1 MTDLKKRIATSILLL
16 SLLFLGFKNIIIL
29 SIILFFIF
37 VEIFNEFQ
45 IILKKI
51 FLKKK
56 LFLFAILVLIQL
68 YTLYLIS
75 LILFPFVQNDSQKI
89 NYLFLIISICITSDI
104 GGYIVG
110 NIVKGKK
117 LTKISPKK
125 TYSGMVGSFIFSL
138 MISSILFKDLVSIQ
152 TLIIFIFLI
161 SLISQIGDILIS
173 FLKRTAKLKDTGNIL
188 PGHGGLLDRFDGLF
202 FAIPLGFIISKYLW

>member
-1 MTDLKKRIATSILLL
+1 MTDLKKRISTSILLL
-16 SLLFLGFKNIIIL
+16 LLFIISFKNIIIL

-37 VEIFNEFQ
+37 VEILNEFQ

-51 FLKKK
+51 LLKEKLV
-56 LFLFAILVLIQL
+56 LFLILILIQL

-75 LILFPFVQNDSQKI
+75 LIFIPFIQNDSQKI

-138 MISSILFKDLVSIQ
+138 IISSILFKDLVSIQ

-161 SLISQIGDILIS
+161 SLTSQIGDILIS

>member
-1 MTDLKKRIATSILLL
+1 MTDLKKRISTSILLL
-16 SLLFLGFKNIIIL
+16 LLFIISFKNIIIL

-37 VEIFNEFQ
+37 VEILNEFQ

-56 LFLFAILVLIQL
+56 LYLFAILVLIQL

>member
-1 MTDLKKRIATSILLL
+1 MTDLKKRISTSILLL
-16 SLLFLGFKNIIIL
+16 SLFLFGFKNIIIL

-37 VEIFNEFQ
+37 VEILNEFQ

-56 LFLFAILVLIQL
+56 LFLFLILILIQL

-75 LILFPFVQNDSQKI
+75 LILIPFVQNDSQKI
-89 NYLFLIISICITSDI
+89 NYLLLIICICITSDI

-110 NIVKGKK
+110 NIFKGRK

-125 TYSGMVGSFIFSL
+125 TYSGMIGSFIFSL
-138 MISSILFKDLVSIQ
+138 LISSILFKDLVSIQ

-202 FAIPLGFIISKYLW
+202 FAIPLGFIISRYLW

>member
-1 MTDLKKRIATSILLL
+1 MSDLKKRISTSILLL
-16 SLLFLGFKNIIIL
+16 SLFFFGFKNIIIL

-37 VEIFNEFQ
+37 VEILNEFQ

-56 LFLFAILVLIQL
+56 LFLFLILILIQL

-75 LILFPFVQNDSQKI
+75 LIFIPFIQNDSQKI

-138 MISSILFKDLVSIQ
+138 IISSILFKDLVSIQ

-161 SLISQIGDILIS
+161 SLTSQIGDILIS

>member
-125 TYSGMVGSFIFSL
+125 TYSGMIGSFIFSL
-138 MISSILFKDLVSIQ
+138 IISYVLFKDLVSIQ
-152 TLIIFIFLI
+152 SLIIFIFLI

>member
-1 MTDLKKRIATSILLL
+1 MTDLKKRIITSILLL
-16 SLLFLGFKNIIIL
+16 SLLFFGFKNIIIL
-29 SIILFFIF
+29 LVLLFFVF
-37 VEIFNEFQ
+37 VEILNEFQ

-56 LFLFAILVLIQL
+56 LFLFILLILIQL

-75 LILFPFVQNDSQKI
+75 LILIPFAQNDSQKI

-125 TYSGMVGSFIFSL
+125 TYSGMIGSFIFSL
-138 MISSILFKDLVSIQ
+138 IICSILFIDLVSMQ

-202 FAIPLGFIISKYLW
+202 FAIPLGFIISRYLW

>member
-1 MTDLKKRIATSILLL
+1 MKSEIYKRINT
-16 SLLFLGFKNIIIL
+16 G
-29 SIILFFIF
+29 
-37 VEIFNEFQ
+37 
-45 IILKKI
+45 
-51 FLKKK
+51 
-56 LFLFAILVLIQL
+56 LFLFLILILIQL

-75 LILFPFVQNDSQKI
+75 LILIPFVQNDSQKI
-89 NYLFLIISICITSDI
+89 NYLLLIICICITSDI

-110 NIVKGKK
+110 NIFKGRK

-125 TYSGMVGSFIFSL
+125 TYSGMIGSFIFSL
-138 MISSILFKDLVSIQ
+138 IISSILFKDLVSIQ

-202 FAIPLGFIISKYLW
+202 FAIPLGFIISRYLW

>member
-1 MTDLKKRIATSILLL
+1 MTDLKKRISTSILLL
-16 SLLFLGFKNIIIL
+16 SLFLFGFKNIIIL

-37 VEIFNEFQ
+37 VEILNEFQ

-56 LFLFAILVLIQL
+56 LFLFILLILIQL

-75 LILFPFVQNDSQKI
+75 LILIPFAQNDSQKI

-125 TYSGMVGSFIFSL
+125 TYSGMIGSFIFSL
-138 MISSILFKDLVSIQ
+138 IICSILFIDLVSMQ

-202 FAIPLGFIISKYLW
+202 FAIPLGFIISRYLW

>member
-1 MTDLKKRIATSILLL
+1 MTDLKKRISTSILLL
-16 SLLFLGFKNIIIL
+16 LLFIISFKNIIIL

-37 VEIFNEFQ
+37 VEILNEFQ

-75 LILFPFVQNDSQKI
+75 LIFIPFIQNDSQKI

-138 MISSILFKDLVSIQ
+138 IISSILFKDLVSMQ

-202 FAIPLGFIISKYLW
+202 FAIPLGFMISRYLW

>member
-1 MTDLKKRIATSILLL
+1 MTDLKKRITTSILLL
-16 SLLFLGFKNIIIL
+16 SLFFLGFKNIIIL
-29 SIILFFIF
+29 LVLLFFVF
-37 VEIFNEFQ
+37 VEILNEFQ

-56 LFLFAILVLIQL
+56 LFLFILLILIQL

-75 LILFPFVQNDSQKI
+75 LILIPFAQNDSQKI

-125 TYSGMVGSFIFSL
+125 TYSGMIGSFIFSL
-138 MISSILFKDLVSIQ
+138 IICSILFIDLVSMQ

-202 FAIPLGFIISKYLW
+202 FAIPLGFIISRYLW

>member
-56 LFLFAILVLIQL
+56 LFLFLILILIQL

-75 LILFPFVQNDSQKI
+75 LILIPFVQNDSQKI
-89 NYLFLIISICITSDI
+89 NYLLLIICICITSDI

-110 NIVKGKK
+110 NIFKGRK

-125 TYSGMVGSFIFSL
+125 TYSGMIGSFIFSL
-138 MISSILFKDLVSIQ
+138 LISSILFKDLVSIQ

-202 FAIPLGFIISKYLW
+202 FAIPLGFIISRYLW

>member
-1 MTDLKKRIATSILLL
+1 MTDLKKRISTSILLL
-16 SLLFLGFKNIIIL
+16 SLFFFGFKNIIIL

-37 VEIFNEFQ
+37 VETLNEFQ

-56 LFLFAILVLIQL
+56 LFLFLILILIQL
-68 YTLYLIS
+68 YTLCLIS
-75 LILFPFVQNDSQKI
+75 LIFIPFVQNDSQKI

>member
-56 LFLFAILVLIQL
+56 LFLFLILILIQL

-125 TYSGMVGSFIFSL
+125 TYSGMIGSFIFSL
-138 MISSILFKDLVSIQ
+138 IISSVLFKDLVSIQ
-152 TLIIFIFLI
+152 SLIIFIFLI

-173 FLKRTAKLKDTGNIL
+173 LLKRTAKLKDTGNIL

-202 FAIPLGFIISKYLW
+202 FAIPLGFMISRYLW

>member
-16 SLLFLGFKNIIIL
+16 SLLFLGFKIIIIV

-37 VEIFNEFQ
+37 VEIFKKFQ

-125 TYSGMVGSFIFSL
+125 TYSGMIGSFIFSL
-138 MISSILFKDLVSIQ
+138 IISSVLFKDLVSIQ
-152 TLIIFIFLI
+152 SLIIFIFLI

-173 FLKRTAKLKDTGNIL
+173 LLKRTAKLKDTGNIL

-202 FAIPLGFIISKYLW
+202 FAIPLGFMISRYLW

>member
-125 TYSGMVGSFIFSL
+125 H
-138 MISSILFKDLVSIQ
+138 ILE
-152 TLIIFIFLI
+152 
-161 SLISQIGDILIS
+161 
-173 FLKRTAKLKDTGNIL
+173 
-188 PGHGGLLDRFDGLF
+188 
-202 FAIPLGFIISKYLW
+202 

>member
-1 MTDLKKRIATSILLL
+1 MTDLKKRISTSILLL
-16 SLLFLGFKNIIIL
+16 LLFIISFKNIIIL

-37 VEIFNEFQ
+37 VEILNEFQ

-125 TYSGMVGSFIFSL
+125 TYSGMIGSFIFSL
-138 MISSILFKDLVSIQ
+138 IISSILFKDLVSIQ

-161 SLISQIGDILIS
+161 SLISQTGDILIS
-173 FLKRTAKLKDTGNIL
+173 LLKRTAKLKDTGNIL

-202 FAIPLGFIISKYLW
+202 FAIPLGFMISRYLW

>member
-1 MTDLKKRIATSILLL
+1 MTDLKKRISTSILLL
-16 SLLFLGFKNIIIL
+16 SLFFFGFKNIIIL

-37 VEIFNEFQ
+37 VEILNEFQ

-56 LFLFAILVLIQL
+56 LYLFAILVLIQL

>member
-16 SLLFLGFKNIIIL
+16 SLLFLGFKNVIIL

-37 VEIFNEFQ
+37 VEILNEFQ

-138 MISSILFKDLVSIQ
+138 IISSILFKDLVSIQ

-161 SLISQIGDILIS
+161 SLISQTGDILIS
-173 FLKRTAKLKDTGNIL
+173 LLKRTAKLKDTGNIL

-202 FAIPLGFIISKYLW
+202 FAIPLGFMISRYLW

>member
-1 MTDLKKRIATSILLL
+1 MTDLKKRITTSILLL
-16 SLLFLGFKNIIIL
+16 SLLFFGFKNIIIL
-29 SIILFFIF
+29 LVLLFFVF
-37 VEIFNEFQ
+37 VEILNEFQ

-56 LFLFAILVLIQL
+56 LFLFIILILIQL
-68 YTLYLIS
+68 YTLYLVS
-75 LILFPFVQNDSQKI
+75 LILIPFAQNDSQKI

-125 TYSGMVGSFIFSL
+125 TYSGMIGSFIFSL
-138 MISSILFKDLVSIQ
+138 IICSILFIDLVSIQ

-161 SLISQIGDILIS
+161 SSISQIGDILIS

-202 FAIPLGFIISKYLW
+202 FAIPLGFIISRYLW

>member
-16 SLLFLGFKNIIIL
+16 SLLFLGFKNVIIL

-37 VEIFNEFQ
+37 VEILNEFQ

-138 MISSILFKDLVSIQ
+138 VISSILFKDLVSMQ

>member
-16 SLLFLGFKNIIIL
+16 SLLFLGFKNVIIL

-37 VEIFNEFQ
+37 VEILNEFQ

-125 TYSGMVGSFIFSL
+125 TYSGMIGSFIFSL
-138 MISSILFKDLVSIQ
+138 IISSVLFKDLVSIQ
-152 TLIIFIFLI
+152 SLIIFIFLI

-173 FLKRTAKLKDTGNIL
+173 LLKRTAKLKDTGNIL

-202 FAIPLGFIISKYLW
+202 FAIPLGFMISRYLW

>member
-125 TYSGMVGSFIFSL
+125 TYSGMIGSFIFSL
-138 MISSILFKDLVSIQ
+138 IISYVLFKDLVSIQ
-152 TLIIFIFLI
+152 SLIIFIFLI

-173 FLKRTAKLKDTGNIL
+173 LLKRTAKLKDTGNIL

-202 FAIPLGFIISKYLW
+202 FAIPLGFMISRYLW

>member
-1 MTDLKKRIATSILLL
+1 MTDLKKRISTSILLL
-16 SLLFLGFKNIIIL
+16 LLFIISFKNIIIL

-37 VEIFNEFQ
+37 VEILNEFQ

-56 LFLFAILVLIQL
+56 LFLFLILILIQL

-75 LILFPFVQNDSQKI
+75 LIFIPFIQNDSQKI

-110 NIVKGKK
+110 SIVKGKK

-138 MISSILFKDLVSIQ
+138 IISSILFKDLISMQ
-152 TLIIFIFLI
+152 TLVIFIFLI

>member
-56 LFLFAILVLIQL
+56 LFLFVILVLIQL

-125 TYSGMVGSFIFSL
+125 TYSGMIGSFIFSL
-138 MISSILFKDLVSIQ
+138 IISYVLFKDLVSIQ
-152 TLIIFIFLI
+152 SLIIFIFLI

-173 FLKRTAKLKDTGNIL
+173 LLKRTAKLKDTGNIL

-202 FAIPLGFIISKYLW
+202 FAIPLGFMISRYLW

>member
-1 MTDLKKRIATSILLL
+1 MTDLKKRISTSILLL
-16 SLLFLGFKNIIIL
+16 SLFFFGFKNIIIL
-29 SIILFFIF
+29 LVLLFFVF
-37 VEIFNEFQ
+37 VEILNEFQ

-56 LFLFAILVLIQL
+56 LFLFLILILIQL

-75 LILFPFVQNDSQKI
+75 LILIPFVQNDSQKI
-89 NYLFLIISICITSDI
+89 NYLLLIICICITSDI

-110 NIVKGKK
+110 NIFKGRK

-125 TYSGMVGSFIFSL
+125 TYSGMIGSFIFSL
-138 MISSILFKDLVSIQ
+138 IISSILFKDLVSIQ

-202 FAIPLGFIISKYLW
+202 FAIPLGFIISRYLW

>member
-1 MTDLKKRIATSILLL
+1 MTDLKKRISTSILLL
-16 SLLFLGFKNIIIL
+16 LLFIISFKNIIIL

-37 VEIFNEFQ
+37 VEILNEFQ

-56 LFLFAILVLIQL
+56 LFLFLILILIQL

-75 LILFPFVQNDSQKI
+75 LIFIPFIQNDSQKI

-125 TYSGMVGSFIFSL
+125 TYSGMIGSFIFSL
-138 MISSILFKDLVSIQ
+138 IISSILFKDLVSIQ
-152 TLIIFIFLI
+152 SLIIFIFLI

-173 FLKRTAKLKDTGNIL
+173 FKRTAKLKDTGNIL

-202 FAIPLGFIISKYLW
+202 FAIPLGFMISRYLW

>member
-1 MTDLKKRIATSILLL
+1 MTDLKKRISTSILLL
-16 SLLFLGFKNIIIL
+16 SLFLFGFKNIIIL

-37 VEIFNEFQ
+37 VEILNEFQ

-56 LFLFAILVLIQL
+56 LFLFLILILIQL

-75 LILFPFVQNDSQKI
+75 LILIPFVQNDSQKI
-89 NYLFLIISICITSDI
+89 NYLLLIICICITSDI

-110 NIVKGKK
+110 NIFKGRK

-125 TYSGMVGSFIFSL
+125 TYSGMIGSFIFSL
-138 MISSILFKDLVSIQ
+138 IISSILFKDLVSIQ

-202 FAIPLGFIISKYLW
+202 FAIPLGFIISRYLW

>member
-1 MTDLKKRIATSILLL
+1 MTDLKKRISTSILLL
-16 SLLFLGFKNIIIL
+16 SLFLFGFKNIIIL

-37 VEIFNEFQ
+37 VEILNEFQ

-56 LFLFAILVLIQL
+56 LFLFLILILIQL

-75 LILFPFVQNDSQKI
+75 LILIPFVQNDSQKI
-89 NYLFLIISICITSDI
+89 NYLLLIICICMTSDI

-110 NIVKGKK
+110 NIFKGRK

-125 TYSGMVGSFIFSL
+125 TYSGMIGSFIFSL
-138 MISSILFKDLVSIQ
+138 IISSILFKDLVSIQ

-202 FAIPLGFIISKYLW
+202 FAIPLGFIISRYLW

>member
-1 MTDLKKRIATSILLL
+1 MTDLKKRISTSILLL
-16 SLLFLGFKNIIIL
+16 LLFIISFKNIIIL

-56 LFLFAILVLIQL
+56 LFLFLILILIQL

-75 LILFPFVQNDSQKI
+75 LIFIPFIQNDSQKI

-125 TYSGMVGSFIFSL
+125 TYSGMIGSFIFSL
-138 MISSILFKDLVSIQ
+138 IISSVLFKDLVSIQ
-152 TLIIFIFLI
+152 SLIIFIFLI

-173 FLKRTAKLKDTGNIL
+173 LLKRTAKLKDTGNIL

-202 FAIPLGFIISKYLW
+202 FAIPLGFMISRYLW

>member
-1 MTDLKKRIATSILLL
+1 MTDLKKRITTSILLL
-16 SLLFLGFKNIIIL
+16 SLLFFGFKNIIIL
-29 SIILFFIF
+29 LVLLFFVF
-37 VEIFNEFQ
+37 VEILNEFQ

-56 LFLFAILVLIQL
+56 LFLFLILILIQL

-75 LILFPFVQNDSQKI
+75 LIFISFLQNDSQKI
-89 NYLFLIISICITSDI
+89 NYLFLIISICIMSDI

-125 TYSGMVGSFIFSL
+125 TYSGMIGSFIFSL
-138 MISSILFKDLVSIQ
+138 IICSILFIDLVSIQ

-202 FAIPLGFIISKYLW
+202 FAIPLGFIISRYLW

>member
-56 LFLFAILVLIQL
+56 LFLFLILILIQL

-75 LILFPFVQNDSQKI
+75 LILIPFVQNDSQKI
-89 NYLFLIISICITSDI
+89 NYLLLIICICITSDI

-110 NIVKGKK
+110 NIFKGRK

-125 TYSGMVGSFIFSL
+125 TYSGMIGSFIFSL
-138 MISSILFKDLVSIQ
+138 IISSILFKDLVSIQ

-202 FAIPLGFIISKYLW
+202 FAIPLGFIISRYLW

>member
-1 MTDLKKRIATSILLL
+1 MTDLKKRISTSILLL
-16 SLLFLGFKNIIIL
+16 LLFIISFKNIIIL

-37 VEIFNEFQ
+37 VEILNEFQ

-56 LFLFAILVLIQL
+56 LFLFLILILIQL

-75 LILFPFVQNDSQKI
+75 LIFIPFIQNDSQKI

-138 MISSILFKDLVSIQ
+138 IISSILFKDLVSIQ

-161 SLISQIGDILIS
+161 SLTSQIGDILIS

>member
-1 MTDLKKRIATSILLL
+1 
-16 SLLFLGFKNIIIL
+16 
-29 SIILFFIF
+29 
-37 VEIFNEFQ
+37 
-45 IILKKI
+45 
-51 FLKKK
+51 
-56 LFLFAILVLIQL
+56 
-68 YTLYLIS
+68 
-75 LILFPFVQNDSQKI
+75 
-89 NYLFLIISICITSDI
+89 
-104 GGYIVG
+104 
-110 NIVKGKK
+110 
-117 LTKISPKK
+117 
-125 TYSGMVGSFIFSL
+125 MVGSFIFSL

>member
-1 MTDLKKRIATSILLL
+1 MTDLKKRISTSILLL
-16 SLLFLGFKNIIIL
+16 LLFIISFKNIIIL

-37 VEIFNEFQ
+37 VEILNEFQ

-56 LFLFAILVLIQL
+56 LFLFLILILIQL

-75 LILFPFVQNDSQKI
+75 LIFIPFIQNDSQKI

-202 FAIPLGFIISKYLW
+202 FAIPLGFIISIYLW

>member
-1 MTDLKKRIATSILLL
+1 MTDLKKRISTSILLL
-16 SLLFLGFKNIIIL
+16 LLFIISFKNIIIL

-37 VEIFNEFQ
+37 VEILNEFQ

-56 LFLFAILVLIQL
+56 LFLFLILILIQL

-75 LILFPFVQNDSQKI
+75 LIFIPFIQNDSQKI